1 MAATGEDPSALGPR
15 ARAEALDTIG
25 RTPLDLIVIG
35 GGVTGAGTALDAALR
50 GLRVALFEQ
59 RDLASGTSSRSSKLI
74 HGGLRYLE
82 QLDLKL
88 VFEAL
93 QERGL
98 FLQRLCPHLVRPV
111 SFVYPLRHRFWE
123 RPYVGAGV
131 FLYDLFASRGDN
143 PLPRHRHLGRRS
155 ALELVPALDPDS
167 LVGAIRYWDAQVD
180 DARHTLAVARTAAG
194 LGARILTRTQV
205 TGLLR
210 DGDGVHGVEIECLE
224 TGRRIAVDATVVVS
238 AAGVWTDEIEDMA
251 GNRPI
256 RVRASKGVHIVV
268 PRSAIEMD
276 EPDTGLIV
284 RTEKSILLVILWE
297 DDHWII
303 GTTDTPWD
311 EEVDHP
317 AATRSDID
325 YLLDR
330 VNQILRRPVR
340 HEDIVGVYV
349 GVRPLVETEDAD
361 TTDVSR
367 EHVVARPRPG
377 LVTVAGGKY
386 TTYRVMAADAVDAA
400 SELIEGELPPSST
413 DDFPLIGAAGYES
426 LLASRADLARRY
438 GLGTDAVEHLLSRH
452 GDRIE
457 EVLAPTGE
465 RPELLEPITC
475 GEPYLRA
482 EVVYAVTHEAA
493 LHLEDVLTRR
503 TRLSIET
510 SDRGLGAAPEV
521 AGLMAAELRWDAVTA
536 EAELRAYRERVA
548 AERASQE
555 VVDDSTASQVRNLAP
570 EVRPVR

>member
-1 MAATGEDPSALGPR
+1 MTGIGEDPSALGPD
-15 ARAEALDTIG
+15 ARASTLDSLG
-25 RTPLDLIVIG
+25 AGPLDLIVIG

-50 GLRVALFEQ
+50 GLDVALFEQ

-98 FLQRLCPHLVRPV
+98 FLQKLCPHLVRPV

-180 DARHTLAVARTAAG
+180 DARHTLAVARTAAE

-205 TGLLR
+205 IGLLR
-210 DGDGVHGVEIECLE
+210 DGERVRGVEIECLE
-224 TGRRIAVDATVVVS
+224 TGRRIAVEATVVIS

-256 RVRASKGVHIVV
+256 TVRASKGVHIVV
-268 PRSAIEMD
+268 PRSAIEME

-284 RTEKSILLVILWE
+284 RTEKSILLVIPWE
-297 DDHWII
+297 EDHWII

-311 EEVDHP
+311 QDVDHP

-330 VNQILRRPVR
+330 VNQILRRPID

-349 GVRPLVETEDAD
+349 GVRPLVETDDAE
-361 TTDVSR
+361 TTEVSR
-367 EHVVARPRPG
+367 EHVVAHPRPG

-400 SELIEGELPPSST
+400 TEVIDEDLPPSAT
-413 DDFPLIGAAGYES
+413 DDFPLVGAAGYET
-426 LLASRADLARRY
+426 LWASRSELAGRY
-438 GLGTDAVEHLLSRH
+438 GLETATIEHLLSRH
-452 GDRIE
+452 GDRIGD
-457 EVLAPTGE
+457 VLAVASD
-465 RPELLEPITC
+465 RPELLEPISF

-482 EVVYAVTHEAA
+482 EVVHAVTHEAA

-510 SDRGLGAAPEV
+510 PDRGLGAAPEV
-521 AGLMAAELRWDAVTA
+521 AELMAGELRWDPATTL
-536 EAELRAYRERVA
+536 AELDAYRERVA

-555 VVDDSTASQVRNLAP
+555 VVDDSTAAQVRNLAP
-570 EVRPVR
+570 DVRPVR

>member
-1 MAATGEDPSALGPR
+1 MTLTGEDPSVLGPE
-15 ARAEALDTIG
+15 ARAGALDSIAHA
-25 RTPLDLIVIG
+25 PLDLIVIG
-35 GGVTGAGTALDAALR
+35 GGVTGAGTALDASLR
-50 GLRVALFEQ
+50 GLDVALFEQ

-143 PLPRHRHLGRRS
+143 PLPRHRHLGRRA

-205 TGLLR
+205 IGLLR
-210 DGDGVHGVEIECLE
+210 DGERVRGVEIECLE
-224 TGRRIAVDATVVVS
+224 TGRRIEVEAAVVVS

-251 GNRPI
+251 GHRPI
-256 RVRASKGVHIVV
+256 TVRASKGVHIVV

-284 RTEKSILLVILWE
+284 RTEKSILLVIPWE

-311 EEVDHP
+311 ESVDHP

-349 GVRPLVETEDAD
+349 GVRPLVETEDTD

-367 EHVVARPRPG
+367 EHVIARPRPG

-400 SELIEGELPPSST
+400 AEVIGRELPPSST
-413 DDFPLIGAAGYES
+413 EDFPLIGADGYES
-426 LLASRADLARRY
+426 LWTSRAELAREH
-438 GLGTDAVEHLLSRH
+438 GLPTATIEHLLSRH
-452 GDRIE
+452 GDRIG
-457 EVLAPTGE
+457 EVLAGTAV
-465 RPELLEPITC
+465 RPELLKPIT
-475 GEPYLRA
+475 GGAPYLRA
-482 EVVYAVTHEAA
+482 EVVHAVTHEGA

-510 SDRGLGAAPEV
+510 PDRGLGAAPEV
-521 AGLMAAELRWDAVTA
+521 AGLMARELGWDSVTT
-536 EAELRAYRERVA
+536 EAELGAYRERVA

-555 VVDDSTASQVRNLAP
+555 VVDDSTAAQVRNLAP
-570 EVRPVR
+570 DVRPVR